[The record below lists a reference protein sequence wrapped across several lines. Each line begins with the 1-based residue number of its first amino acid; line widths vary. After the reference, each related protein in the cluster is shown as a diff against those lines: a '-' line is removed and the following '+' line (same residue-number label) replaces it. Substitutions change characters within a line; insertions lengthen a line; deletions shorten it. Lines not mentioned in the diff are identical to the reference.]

1 MGIKIKI
8 LLGIAFIMETI
19 AVLSVVC
26 IAMFLG
32 YSFYYNY
39 FGS

>member
-19 AVLSVVC
+19 AVLSVVY
-26 IAMFLG
+26 IAMFL
-32 YSFYYNY
+32 YSFHYNY